1 MQKDRCQGVFTIPRF
16 EQIPYL
22 IHGFGSREWT
32 ENEFKMRPEWK
43 GFQLLYLNQ
52 IHSNLIHFIDKP
64 IQEKLKGDA
73 IVTNLPLLLIIIKT
87 ADCLPVLIVDEK
99 QQVIAAVHC
108 GWRGTS
114 KGVIRKVIQGM
125 RERYGC
131 LTSSLLVAMGPC
143 IKRECY
149 EVGDKVVRSFEKQ
162 GLSTKFFSRHPH
174 NPDKFLFDLREANLA
189 QMEELGVERGNIF
202 MIDVCTHCCPDLD
215 SYRRD
220 KDKAGRLLSFVGMC
234 I

>member
-1 MQKDRCQGVFTIPRF
+1 MEKESSQGVFTIPRF

-32 ENEFKMRPEWK
+32 ENEFKKKQEWK
-43 GFQLLYLNQ
+43 GLQLLYLEQ
-52 IHSNLIHFIDKP
+52 IHSNIVHFIDKP
-64 IQEKLKGDA
+64 PQERLKGDA
-73 IVTNLPLLLIIIKT
+73 VVTNLPLLLIIIKT
-87 ADCLPVLIVDEK
+87 ADCLPVLIVDEMR
-99 QQVIAAVHC
+99 QVIAAVHC

-131 LTSSLLVAMGPC
+131 LPSSLFVAMGPC

-149 EVGDKVVRSFEKQ
+149 EVGDDVIRSFEKQ
-162 GLSTKFFSRHPH
+162 EVYTRFFSRHPL
-174 NPDKFLFDLREANLA
+174 NPDKFLFDLREANIA
-189 QMEELGVERGNIF
+189 QMEELGVDRSNIF
-202 MIDVCTHCCPDLD
+202 LIDVCTHCCHDFS

-220 KDKAGRLLSFVGMC
+220 KDKAGRMLSFIG
-234 I
+234 IRF